1 MRLLKKWKANIIM
14 AEITDVANAL
24 FTNKQNWTSIT
35 DEDKEKYFFIFNRY
49 FSKKYP
55 EQAQL
60 LNLKSINK
68 VSAFDTWYYF
78 MINKPYPK
86 WFWSKSEKSEKGE
99 ISEKDY
105 KLLLQKLRIKD
116 IDLNYL
122 IENHLDFIKEELKY
136 YKQIEK
142 GN

>member
-1 MRLLKKWKANIIM
+1 M

-24 FTNKQNWTSIT
+24 FTNKQNWINIT

-55 EQAQL
+55 EKSQL
-60 LNLKSINK
+60 LNLKNIDK

-78 MINKPYPK
+78 MFNKTYPK
-86 WFWSKSEKSEKGE
+86 WFWSKSEKSEKEE

-105 KLLLQKLRIKD
+105 KLLLQKLKIKD

-122 IENHLDFIKEELKY
+122 IENQIDFIKEELKY
-136 YKQIEK
+136 YRQIEK

>member
-1 MRLLKKWKANIIM
+1 M

-24 FTNKQNWTSIT
+24 FTNKEKWSMIS
-35 DEDKEKYFFIFNRY
+35 DEDKEKFFFIFNRY
-49 FSKKYP
+49 FAKKYP

-60 LNLKSINK
+60 LNLKNIDK

-78 MINKPYPK
+78 MLRKPYPK
-86 WFWSKSEKSEKGE
+86 WFWSKAEKSEKSE
-99 ISEKDY
+99 ISEKEY
-105 KLLLQKLRIKD
+105 KLILQKLKIKN
-116 IDLNYL
+116 IDLDYL
-122 IENHLDFIKEELKY
+122 IDNHLDFVKEELKY

>member
-1 MRLLKKWKANIIM
+1 M

-86 WFWSKSEKSEKGE
+86 WFWSKSKKKTDKLTNEDRLMMEQFSLDRMSMDFLKENFE
-99 ISEKDY
+99 QEY
-105 KLLLQKLRIKD
+105 KQ
-116 IDLNYL
+116 
-122 IENHLDFIKEELKY
+122 ELKLI
-136 YKQIEK
+136 KTRQK
-142 GN
+142 NGKK

>member
-1 MRLLKKWKANIIM
+1 MKLLKKWILSSKM
-14 AEITDVANAL
+14 AEIIDVANAL
-24 FTNKQNWTSIT
+24 FTNKNNWQNIT

-60 LNLKSINK
+60 LNLKNIDK

-78 MINKPYPK
+78 MHDKPYPK
-86 WFWSKSEKSEKGE
+86 WFWSKSEKSEKSE
-99 ISEKDY
+99 VSEKDY
-105 KLLLQKLRIKD
+105 KLLLSKMKIKD
-116 IDLNYL
+116 IDLDYL
-122 IENHLDFIKEELKY
+122 IENHLDFVKEELKY

-142 GN
+142 QI